1 MTSGSK
7 AQTGTKATTS
17 VTLAGDVTGPSSA
30 NTVAKIN
37 GSPLGTTTGATTGYV
52 LTWNGS
58 AWVPAAAGGG
68 GGVTSFNTRTG
79 AVVPANADYLAV
91 ASGGLTG
98 ATNATR
104 YVGGTANGAP
114 ASGTFAVGD
123 FIIDATASVWI
134 CVVAGTPG
142 TWASSISNH
151 VTLRSATATAK
162 YNEITLFTGSTAGQT
177 ISAAGSPIDSVTWS
191 VINNS
196 SVPLTLS
203 FSANAMYPLGSSST
217 VTSYTVGVA
226 SAYSFVNYN
235 GGNWYMTATND
246 LSNGTGIV
254 AVTNGGT
261 GTSTAPAVGGIPV
274 ATSTSAY
281 TPLAIGTNGQVLT
294 SNGTTAT
301 WATASSGLS
310 AVSGNITSANYATP
324 TIPSSTFVNVSAA
337 QNGLFTVINGQK
349 DYITANSLK
358 GFSTVTGDTSVYLEP
373 GSSSLPSSWTAGTIT
388 SSKSWNSVT
397 YGNGYFVAVA
407 SGTTAGAYSTNGTSW
422 TASTMPS
429 SQDWN
434 SVAYGNGK
442 FVAISNTT
450 SASTAAAYSTDGITW
465 TAATLPSSQSW
476 NSVTYGNGYFVAVAS
491 GTTAGAYS
499 TNGTSWTAS
508 TMPSSQSWNSVAYGN
523 GKFVAVI
530 NGSNVTAYSTDGITW
545 TAGTISSSDNWYIA
559 YGNGK
564 FVAIS
569 TSANV
574 SAYST
579 NGITWTASTLPVSGT
594 WHPLTYGN
602 GQFVAISVGTTAA
615 AYSADGITWTAAT
628 LPGSTFWL
636 SVAYGNGKFV
646 AISNGSAAT
655 AYFTMTLPKPTP
667 FTILPVNITTNY

>member
-1 MTSGSK
+1 MTSGAK
-7 AQTGTKATTS
+7 AITGAKAGAST
-17 VTLAGDVTGPSSA
+17 VTLAGDVTGASNA
-30 NTVAKIN
+30 NTVVKIN

-58 AWVPAAAGGG
+58 AWVPAAITAS
-68 GGVTSFNTRTG
+68 GVTSFNTRTG

-123 FIIDATASVWI
+123 FIVDATASVWI

-261 GTSTAPAVGGIPV
+261 GTSTAPAVGSIPL

-281 TPLAIGTNGQVLT
+281 TPLGIGTNGQVLT

-301 WATASSGLS
+301 WAAASGG
-310 AVSGNITSANYATP
+310 APGTTVSSFITNNVTLAGTTNITS
-324 TIPSSTFVNVSAA
+324 I
-337 QNGLFTVINGQK
+337 
-349 DYITANSLK
+349 SL
-358 GFSTVTGDTSVYLEP
+358 
-373 GSSSLPSSWTAGTIT
+373 TAGTWLISYQATVNNNSTINTQAFDFFIGPT
-388 SSKSWNSVT
+388 SAT
-397 YGNGYFVAVA
+397 L
-407 SGTTAGAYSTNGTSW
+407 TGAYSS
-422 TASTMPS
+422 
-429 SQDWN
+429 
-434 SVAYGNGK
+434 
-442 FVAISNTT
+442 
-450 SASTAAAYSTDGITW
+450 
-465 TAATLPSSQSW
+465 
-476 NSVTYGNGYFVAVAS
+476 
-491 GTTAGAYS
+491 
-499 TNGTSWTAS
+499 
-508 TMPSSQSWNSVAYGN
+508 
-523 GKFVAVI
+523 
-530 NGSNVTAYSTDGITW
+530 
-545 TAGTISSSDNWYIA
+545 
-559 YGNGK
+559 
-564 FVAIS
+564 IS
-569 TSANV
+569 TSTGKTINGYAYINSACGTYSLTIASTTTVYFNIYSSSGATAFSSSYSQGLPNV
-574 SAYST
+574 T
-579 NGITWTASTLPVSGT
+579 GITAIKTA
-594 WHPLTYGN
+594 
-602 GQFVAISVGTTAA
+602 
-615 AYSADGITWTAAT
+615 
-628 LPGSTFWL
+628 
-636 SVAYGNGKFV
+636 
-646 AISNGSAAT
+646 
-655 AYFTMTLPKPTP
+655 
-667 FTILPVNITTNY
+667 

>member
-1 MTSGSK
+1 MTSGAK
-7 AQTGTKATTS
+7 AITGAKAGAST
-17 VTLAGDVTGPSSA
+17 VTLAGDVTGASNA
-30 NTVAKIN
+30 NTVVKIN

-58 AWVPAAAGGG
+58 AWVPAAITAS
-68 GGVTSFNTRTG
+68 GVTSFNTRTG

-261 GTSTAPAVGGIPV
+261 GTSTAPAVGSIPL

-281 TPLAIGTNGQVLT
+281 TPLGIGTSGQVLT

-301 WATASSGLS
+301 WAAASGGAPGTTVKSYL
-310 AVSGNITSANYATP
+310 
-324 TIPSSTFVNVSAA
+324 SSTT
-337 QNGLFTVINGQK
+337 LTVANTDINLTS
-349 DYITANSLK
+349 ISL
-358 GFSTVTGDTSVYLEP
+358 
-373 GSSSLPSSWTAGTIT
+373 TAGTWLINYFASVQNISTT
-388 SSKSWNSVT
+388 SVFNIDI
-397 YGNGYFVAVA
+397 GIG
-407 SGTTAGAYSTNGTSW
+407 
-422 TASTMPS
+422 P
-429 SQDWN
+429 
-434 SVAYGNGK
+434 
-442 FVAISNTT
+442 T
-450 SASTAAAYSTDGITW
+450 SASSNTCYS
-465 TAATLPSSQSW
+465 A
-476 NSVTYGNGYFVAVAS
+476 F
-491 GTTAGAYS
+491 S
-499 TNGTSWTAS
+499 TS
-508 TMPSSQSWNSVAYGN
+508 TMKSSTSNSNIA
-523 GKFVAVI
+523 A
-530 NGSNVTAYSTDGITW
+530 GSSTYSL
-545 TAGTISSSDNWYIA
+545 TISSTTTVYMIA
-559 YGNGK
+559 KANIDSSYVLAVGNIMYLTPTTGI
-564 FVAIS
+564 VA
-569 TSANV
+569 V
-574 SAYST
+574 K
-579 NGITWTASTLPVSGT
+579 TA
-594 WHPLTYGN
+594 
-602 GQFVAISVGTTAA
+602 
-615 AYSADGITWTAAT
+615 
-628 LPGSTFWL
+628 
-636 SVAYGNGKFV
+636 
-646 AISNGSAAT
+646 
-655 AYFTMTLPKPTP
+655 
-667 FTILPVNITTNY
+667 

>member
-1 MTSGSK
+1 MTSGAK
-7 AQTGTKATTS
+7 AQTGPKGTTS
-17 VTLAGDVTGPSSA
+17 VTLAGDVTGASSA
-30 NTVAKIN
+30 NTVVKIN
-37 GSPLGTTTGATTGYV
+37 GSPLGTTIGATTGYA
-52 LTWNGS
+52 LIWNGS
-58 AWVPAAAGGG
+58 AWAPGAITAS
-68 GGVTSFNTRTG
+68 GVTSFNTRTG

-261 GTSTAPAVGGIPV
+261 GTSTAPAVGSIPL

-281 TPLAIGTNGQVLT
+281 TPLGIGTNGQVLT

-301 WATASSGLS
+301 WAAASGGAPGTTVSSFITAQVDNLTASTF
-310 AVSGNITSANYATP
+310 ANITS
-324 TIPSSTFVNVSAA
+324 I
-337 QNGLFTVINGQK
+337 
-349 DYITANSLK
+349 SL
-358 GFSTVTGDTSVYLEP
+358 
-373 GSSSLPSSWTAGTIT
+373 TAGTWLINYQ
-388 SSKSWNSVT
+388 S
-397 YGNGYFVAVA
+397 FVYNQA
-407 SGTTAGAYSTNGTSW
+407 SGNNNVSLFIG
-422 TASTMPS
+422 
-429 SQDWN
+429 
-434 SVAYGNGK
+434 
-442 FVAISNTT
+442 TT
-450 SASTAAAYSTDGITW
+450 SASSTGLYASVATILGTASLNYSYGQQISGVYSITLSS
-465 TAATLPSSQSW
+465 TTTIYLNGYNTKAATYY
-476 NSVTYGNGYFVAVAS
+476 NSLSPASFAAGINVTGIVAVR
-491 GTTAGAYS
+491 TA
-499 TNGTSWTAS
+499 
-508 TMPSSQSWNSVAYGN
+508 
-523 GKFVAVI
+523 
-530 NGSNVTAYSTDGITW
+530 
-545 TAGTISSSDNWYIA
+545 
-559 YGNGK
+559 
-564 FVAIS
+564 
-569 TSANV
+569 
-574 SAYST
+574 
-579 NGITWTASTLPVSGT
+579 
-594 WHPLTYGN
+594 
-602 GQFVAISVGTTAA
+602 
-615 AYSADGITWTAAT
+615 
-628 LPGSTFWL
+628 
-636 SVAYGNGKFV
+636 
-646 AISNGSAAT
+646 
-655 AYFTMTLPKPTP
+655 
-667 FTILPVNITTNY
+667 

>member
-58 AWVPAAAGGG
+58 AWVPAAGAS

-91 ASGGLTG
+91 ATGGLTG

-114 ASGTFAVGD
+114 SSGTFAVGD
-123 FIIDATASVWI
+123 FIVDATASVWI

-254 AVTNGGT
+254 AVANGGT
-261 GTSTAPAVGGIPV
+261 GTSTAPAVGGVPY
-274 ATSTSAY
+274 ATSSTAY
-281 TPLAIGTNGQVLT
+281 APLAIGTAGQVLT
-294 SNGTTAT
+294 VNSGATAPQWSTPTTTTSVTMGGDVTGNSATSTVAKLQGTSVSSTAPTSNQVLTYNSGTSSWTPTTPTAGSLTPVSNIITSDIVVASATPTTILSSTSLSNGTYLITGGVQVSSTGGTGYVQAYLGGNGAT
-301 WATASSGLS
+301 TFTNLANTTVSILANGTTLYNWLPLNFVFSITGTGSFGYAVNFVSQQNTKILANAGGYAGGNSSGI
-310 AVSGNITSANYATP
+310 AVTKIG
-324 TIPSSTFVNVSAA
+324 
-337 QNGLFTVINGQK
+337 
-349 DYITANSLK
+349 
-358 GFSTVTGDTSVYLEP
+358 
-373 GSSSLPSSWTAGTIT
+373 
-388 SSKSWNSVT
+388 
-397 YGNGYFVAVA
+397 
-407 SGTTAGAYSTNGTSW
+407 
-422 TASTMPS
+422 
-429 SQDWN
+429 
-434 SVAYGNGK
+434 
-442 FVAISNTT
+442 
-450 SASTAAAYSTDGITW
+450 
-465 TAATLPSSQSW
+465 
-476 NSVTYGNGYFVAVAS
+476 
-491 GTTAGAYS
+491 
-499 TNGTSWTAS
+499 
-508 TMPSSQSWNSVAYGN
+508 
-523 GKFVAVI
+523 
-530 NGSNVTAYSTDGITW
+530 
-545 TAGTISSSDNWYIA
+545 
-559 YGNGK
+559 
-564 FVAIS
+564 
-569 TSANV
+569 
-574 SAYST
+574 
-579 NGITWTASTLPVSGT
+579 
-594 WHPLTYGN
+594 
-602 GQFVAISVGTTAA
+602 
-615 AYSADGITWTAAT
+615 
-628 LPGSTFWL
+628 
-636 SVAYGNGKFV
+636 
-646 AISNGSAAT
+646 
-655 AYFTMTLPKPTP
+655 
-667 FTILPVNITTNY
+667 